1 MSSPL
6 LKQFWYPGVQEV
18 LTQES
23 EARPAEV
30 TRREEM
36 VTFNK

>member
-1 MSSPL
+1 
-6 LKQFWYPGVQEV
+6 LKQFWCPGVQEA
-18 LTQES
+18 LMQES

-30 TRREEM
+30 IRREEM